1 VIKVEE
7 KQDKNKEM
15 NEGKDKVCITESV
28 CPKYNTITEQCQ
40 IGPLT
45 PEQRRSEA
53 FERRIQSAL
62 FQKNLILQ
70 GQRCNDDEILYAN
83 KIGSYTKALPHNL
96 LGEVNLEAYNIWIRT
111 LTTGNPEKFELI
123 PLGGTRKL
131 VNPQASYAYEM
142 VGPDS
147 NHLTIPP
154 APSFSSVI
162 EASEMA
168 EDYWMALIRD
178 VPFVDYNTNHE
189 TKVAAEDLSK
199 FSVFDGPKC
208 KCKVT
213 TETLFRSN
221 VPGAL
226 EGPYVSQF
234 LLMDIPFGAKTI
246 TQKYSVPVEKIDYMT
261 SYNEWLNI
269 QNGQASSSALKLDPV
284 SRYISN
290 GRDLGEY
297 VHKDN
302 SIQAALTAC
311 SILLGFGQKAL
322 SLSNPYLFS
331 KTQEGFATF
340 GSPHILDFVTRV
352 ARMALEA
359 AWFQKF
365 LVHRRVRPEEFG
377 GCVQNLKTGA
387 AKYPINPELLASKV
401 LEIVFKKY
409 GTYLLPMAYPEG
421 CPTHPAYPAGHATQI
436 GAGVTI
442 LKAFFDEDYIIP
454 NPVVASA
461 DGLKLQPYLD
471 GNLKV
476 GGELNKL
483 AANIALG
490 RDFAG
495 VHWRSDCLEGMKLG
509 ESVAIGLLQD
519 YRDTYNEKFQ
529 GFSFTKFDGTKV
541 II

>member
-1 VIKVEE
+1 MEGN
-7 KQDKNKEM
+7 QDKKRETNQGE
-15 NEGKDKVCITESV
+15 DKVCITKSV
-28 CPKYNTITEQCQ
+28 CPKYNVIKDQCA

-45 PEQRRSEA
+45 PEQRCIEA
-53 FERRIQSAL
+53 FEKRIQSAL

-70 GQRCNDDEILYAN
+70 GQRCNKDEVLYAN

-96 LGEVNLEAYNIWIRT
+96 LGEVNLEAYNIWINT
-111 LTTGNPEKFELI
+111 LTTGNPEKFELL
-123 PLGGTRKL
+123 PLGGTRKFS
-131 VNPQASYAYEM
+131 NPQVSYAYEM

-147 NHLTIPP
+147 HHLTMAP
-154 APSFSSVI
+154 APSFSSAI

-168 EDYWMALIRD
+168 EDYWMALTRD
-178 VPFVDYNTNHE
+178 VPFVDYNTNPG
-189 TKVAAEDLSK
+189 TRAAAEDLSR
-199 FSVFDGPKC
+199 FSKFDGPKC

-234 LLMDIPFGAKTI
+234 LLKDIPFGAKTV
-246 TQKYSVPVEKIDYMT
+246 TQNYIAPVVKIDYMT
-261 SYNEWLNI
+261 SYNEWFNI
-269 QNGQASSSALKLDPV
+269 QNGQAPSSTLKLDPIP
-284 SRYISN
+284 RYISN
-290 GRDLGEY
+290 GRVLGEY
-297 VHKDN
+297 VHKDS
-302 SIQAALTAC
+302 SIQAAVTAC
-311 SILLGFGQKAL
+311 SILLSFGQEAL

-340 GSPHILDFVTRV
+340 GAPHVLDFVAR
-352 ARMALEA
+352 ASRMALEA

-365 LVHRRVRPEEFG
+365 LVHRRLRPEEFG

-387 AKYPINPELLASKV
+387 ARYPINPELLNSKV
-401 LEIVFKKY
+401 LEIVFEKY

-421 CPTHPAYPAGHATQI
+421 CPTHPAYPAGHAAHI
-436 GAGVTI
+436 GAEVTI
-442 LKAFFDEDYIIP
+442 LKAFFNEDYIIP

-461 DGLKLQPYLD
+461 DGLKLQPYLEGD
-471 GNLKV
+471 LKV

-483 AANIALG
+483 AANIALA

-495 VHWRSDCLEGMKLG
+495 VHWRSDGLEGMKLG
-509 ESVAIGLLQD
+509 EAVAIGLLQD
-519 YRDTYNEKFQ
+519 YRNTYNEEFH
-529 GFSFTKFDGTKV
+529 GFSFTKFDGTRV

>member
-1 VIKVEE
+1 VEE

-40 IGPLT
+40 IGSLT

-70 GQRCNDDEILYAN
+70 GQRCNDDEILYEN
-83 KIGSYTKALPHNL
+83 KIGNYTKALPHNL

-199 FSVFDGPKC
+199 FSVFEGPKC

-311 SILLGFGQKAL
+311 SILLGFGQEAL

-340 GSPHILDFVTRV
+340 GSPHILDFVTRA

-377 GCVQNLKTGA
+377 GCVQNLKTCV

-401 LEIVFKKY
+401 LEVVFKKY

-442 LKAFFDEDYIIP
+442 LKAFFNEDYIIP
-454 NPVVASA
+454 NPVVASV

-471 GNLKV
+471 GDLKV

-519 YRDTYNEKFQ
+519 YRDTYNEEFQ

-541 II
+541 TI

>member
-1 VIKVEE
+1 MEE
-7 KQDKNKEM
+7 KQDKNREK
-15 NEGKDKVCITESV
+15 NESEDKVCITKSV
-28 CPKYNTITEQCQ
+28 CPKYNTIIDQCE

-45 PEQRRSEA
+45 PEQRRIEA
-53 FERRIQSAL
+53 FEKRIQSAL
-62 FQKNLILQ
+62 FQKNLILE

-83 KIGSYTKALPHNL
+83 KIGNYTKALPHNL
-96 LGEVNLEAYNIWIRT
+96 LGEVNLEAHNIWIST

-123 PLGGTRKL
+123 PLGGTRKF
-131 VNPQASYAYEM
+131 VDPQAAYAYEM

-147 NHLTIPP
+147 HHLTIAP
-154 APSFSSVI
+154 APSFSSAI
-162 EASEMA
+162 EASEIA

-178 VPFVDYNTNHE
+178 VPFVDYDTNPV
-189 TKVAAEDLSK
+189 TRAAAEDLSK

-221 VPGAL
+221 VPDTL

-234 LLMDIPFGAKTI
+234 LLKDIPFGAKTI
-246 TQKYSVPVEKIDYMT
+246 TQKYIVPVEKIDYMT

-269 QNGQASSSALKLDPV
+269 QNGQAPSSILKLDPV
-284 SRYISN
+284 PRYISN

-311 SILLGFGQKAL
+311 SILLGFGQEAV

-331 KTQEGFATF
+331 KTQEGFTTF
-340 GSPHILDFVTRV
+340 GTAHVLDFVTR
-352 ARMALEA
+352 ASRMALKA

-365 LVHRRVRPEEFG
+365 LVHRRLRPEEFG

-387 AKYPINPELLASKV
+387 VKYPINPELLDSKV
-401 LEIVFKKY
+401 LEIVLKKY

-421 CPTHPAYPAGHATQI
+421 CPTHPAYPAGHAAHI
-436 GAGVTI
+436 GAEVTI
-442 LKAFFDEDYIIP
+442 LKAFFNEDYIIP

-461 DGLKLQPYLD
+461 DSLKLQPYLEGD
-471 GNLKV
+471 LKV

-495 VHWRSDCLEGMKLG
+495 VHWRSDCLQGMKLG
-509 ESVAIGLLQD
+509 EAVAIGLLQD
-519 YRDTYNEKFQ
+519 YRNTYNEEFH

>member
-1 VIKVEE
+1 MEE

-83 KIGSYTKALPHNL
+83 KIGNYTKALPHNL

-311 SILLGFGQKAL
+311 SILLGFGQGAL

-352 ARMALEA
+352 ARMSLEA

-401 LEIVFKKY
+401 LEVVFKKY

-421 CPTHPAYPAGHATQI
+421 CPTHPAYPAGHAAQI

-519 YRDTYNEKFQ
+519 YRDTYNEEFQ

>member
-1 VIKVEE
+1 MEE
-7 KQDKNKEM
+7 KQDKNIEKY
-15 NEGKDKVCITESV
+15 EGEDKVCINKPA
-28 CPKYNTITEQCQ
+28 CPKNTIINQCE

-45 PEQRRSEA
+45 PEQRRIEA
-53 FERRIQSAL
+53 FEKRSQSAL

-83 KIGSYTKALPHNL
+83 KIGNYTKALPHNS
-96 LGEVNLEAYNIWIRT
+96 LGEVNLEAYNIWIST

-123 PLGGTRKL
+123 PLGGTRKF
-131 VNPQASYAYEM
+131 VNPQAAYAYEM

-147 NHLTIPP
+147 HHLTIAP
-154 APSFSSVI
+154 APGFSSVI

-168 EDYWMALIRD
+168 EDYWMALTRD
-178 VPFVDYNTNHE
+178 VPFVDYDTNPK
-189 TKVAAEDLSK
+189 TKAAAEDLSK
-199 FSVFDGPKC
+199 FSAYDGPKC
-208 KCKVT
+208 KGKVT

-221 VPGAL
+221 VPDTL

-234 LLMDIPFGAKTI
+234 LLKDIPFGVKTI
-246 TQKYSVPVEKIDYMT
+246 TQKYIVPVEKIDYMT

-269 QNGQASSSALKLDPV
+269 QNGQAPSSILKLDSVP
-284 SRYISN
+284 RYISN

-297 VHKDN
+297 IHKDN

-311 SILLGFGQKAL
+311 SILLDFGQEAL

-331 KTQEGFATF
+331 KTQEGFITF
-340 GSPHILDFVTRV
+340 GTAHVLDFMTRV
-352 ARMALEA
+352 SRMALEA

-365 LVHRRVRPEEFG
+365 LVHRRLRPEEFG
-377 GCVQNLKTGA
+377 RCVQNLKTGD
-387 AKYPINPELLASKV
+387 AKYPINPELLDSKV

-409 GTYLLPMAYPEG
+409 GTYLLPMAYTEG
-421 CPTHPAYPAGHATQI
+421 CPTHPAYPAGHATLI

-442 LKAFFDEDYIIP
+442 LKAFFNEDYIIP

-461 DGLKLQPYLD
+461 DGLDLQPYLED
-471 GNLKV
+471 DLKV

-495 VHWRSDCLEGMKLG
+495 VHWRSDCLEGMRLG
-509 ESVAIGLLQD
+509 EAVAIGLLQD
-519 YRDTYNEKFQ
+519 YRNTYNEEFH

>member
-1 VIKVEE
+1 MEE
-7 KQDKNKEM
+7 KQNKNIEK
-15 NEGKDKVCITESV
+15 NESQDKVCVTKPI
-28 CPKYNTITEQCQ
+28 CPKYNIIIDQCE

-45 PEQRRSEA
+45 LEQRRVEA
-53 FERRIQSAL
+53 FEKRIQSAL
-62 FQKNLILQ
+62 FQKNLILE

-83 KIGSYTKALPHNL
+83 KIGNYTKALSHNL
-96 LGEVNLEAYNIWIRT
+96 LGGVNLEAYNIWIST

-123 PLGGTRKL
+123 PLGGTRKF
-131 VNPQASYAYEM
+131 VDPQAAYAYEM

-147 NHLTIPP
+147 HHLTIAP
-154 APSFSSVI
+154 APSFSSAI

-178 VPFVDYNTNHE
+178 VPFVDYDTNPV
-189 TKVAAEDLSK
+189 TRAAAEDLSK

-221 VPGAL
+221 VPDTL

-234 LLMDIPFGAKTI
+234 LLKDIPFGAKTI
-246 TQKYSVPVEKIDYMT
+246 TQKYIVPVEKIDYMI

-269 QNGQASSSALKLDPV
+269 QNGQAPSSILKLDPV
-284 SRYISN
+284 PRYISN

-311 SILLGFGQKAL
+311 SILLGFGQEAV

-340 GSPHILDFVTRV
+340 GTAHVLDFVTR
-352 ARMALEA
+352 ASRMALKA

-365 LVHRRVRPEEFG
+365 LVHRRLRPEEFG

-387 AKYPINPELLASKV
+387 GKYPINPELLDSKV
-401 LEIVFKKY
+401 LEIVLKKY

-421 CPTHPAYPAGHATQI
+421 CPTHPAYPAGHAAHI
-436 GAGVTI
+436 GAEVTI
-442 LKAFFDEDYIIP
+442 LKAFFNEDYIIP

-461 DGLKLQPYLD
+461 DSLKLQPYLEGD
-471 GNLKV
+471 LKV

-509 ESVAIGLLQD
+509 EAVAIGLLQD
-519 YRDTYNEKFQ
+519 YRNTYNEEFH

>member
-1 VIKVEE
+1 MEE
-7 KQDKNKEM
+7 KQDKKRET
-15 NEGKDKVCITESV
+15 NEGEDKVCINKSA
-28 CPKYNTITEQCQ
+28 CPKYNTIMDQCE

-45 PEQRRSEA
+45 PEQRRIEA
-53 FERRIQSAL
+53 FEKRIQSAL

-70 GQRCNDDEILYAN
+70 GQRCNGDEILYVN
-83 KIGSYTKALPHNL
+83 KIGNYTKALPHNL
-96 LGEVNLEAYNIWIRT
+96 LGEVNLEAYNIWISI
-111 LTTGNPEKFELI
+111 LTTGNPEKFELL
-123 PLGGTRKL
+123 PLGGTTKFS
-131 VNPQASYAYEM
+131 NPQASYAYEM

-147 NHLTIPP
+147 HHLTMAP
-154 APSFSSVI
+154 APSFSSAL

-178 VPFVDYNTNHE
+178 VPFVDYDINPITRA
-189 TKVAAEDLSK
+189 AAEDLSE
-199 FSVFDGPKC
+199 FSDFDGPKC

-213 TETLFRSN
+213 TRTLFRSN

-234 LLMDIPFGAKTI
+234 LLKDIPFGAKTI
-246 TQKYSVPVEKIDYMT
+246 AQSYIVPVEKIDYMT

-269 QNGQASSSALKLDPV
+269 QNGQAPSSILKLDPIP
-284 SRYISN
+284 RYISN
-290 GRDLGEY
+290 GRALGGY
-297 VHKDN
+297 VHEDS
-302 SIQAALTAC
+302 SIQASQTAC
-311 SILLGFGQKAL
+311 SILLSFGQGAL

-331 KTQEGFATF
+331 KTQQGFATF
-340 GSPHILDFVTRV
+340 GSAHVLDFATRA

-377 GCVQNLKTGA
+377 GCVQNLKTCVA
-387 AKYPINPELLASKV
+387 RYPINPELLNSNV

-421 CPTHPAYPAGHATQI
+421 CPTHPAYPAGHAAYI

-442 LKAFFDEDYIIP
+442 LKAFFNENYIIP
-454 NPVVASA
+454 NPVVAST
-461 DGLKLQPYLD
+461 DGLKLQPYLG

-483 AANIALG
+483 AANIALA

-495 VHWRSDCLEGMKLG
+495 VHWRSDSLEGMKLG
-509 ESVAIGLLQD
+509 EAVAIGLLQD
-519 YRDTYNEKFQ
+519 YRNTYNEEFH
-529 GFSFTKFDGTKV
+529 GFSFTKFDGTRV

>member
-1 VIKVEE
+1 MEE
-7 KQDKNKEM
+7 KQDKNREK
-15 NEGKDKVCITESV
+15 NESEDKVCITKSV
-28 CPKYNTITEQCQ
+28 CPKYNTIIDQCE
-40 IGPLT
+40 IGPLI
-45 PEQRRSEA
+45 PEQRRIEA
-53 FERRIQSAL
+53 FEKRIQSAL
-62 FQKNLILQ
+62 FQKNLILE

-83 KIGSYTKALPHNL
+83 KIGNYTKALSHNL
-96 LGEVNLEAYNIWIRT
+96 LGKVNLEAYNIWIST

-123 PLGGTRKL
+123 PLGGTRKF
-131 VNPQASYAYEM
+131 VDPQAAYAYEM

-147 NHLTIPP
+147 HHLTIVP
-154 APSFSSVI
+154 APSFSSAI

-178 VPFVDYNTNHE
+178 VPFVDYDTNPV
-189 TKVAAEDLSK
+189 TRAAAEDLSK

-221 VPGAL
+221 VPDTL

-234 LLMDIPFGAKTI
+234 LLKDIPFGAKTI
-246 TQKYSVPVEKIDYMT
+246 TQKYIVPVEKIDYMT

-269 QNGQASSSALKLDPV
+269 QNGQAPSSILKLDPV
-284 SRYISN
+284 PRYISN

-311 SILLGFGQKAL
+311 SILLGLGQEAL

-340 GSPHILDFVTRV
+340 GTAHVLDFVTR
-352 ARMALEA
+352 ASRMALKA

-365 LVHRRVRPEEFG
+365 LVHRRLRPEEFG
-377 GCVQNLKTGA
+377 GGVQNLKTGA
-387 AKYPINPELLASKV
+387 VKYPINPELLDSKV
-401 LEIVFKKY
+401 LEIVLKKY
-409 GTYLLPMAYPEG
+409 GTYLLPMAYTEG
-421 CPTHPAYPAGHATQI
+421 CPTHPAYPAGHAAHI
-436 GAGVTI
+436 GAEVTI
-442 LKAFFDEDYIIP
+442 LKAFFNEDYIIP
-454 NPVVASA
+454 NPVVTSA
-461 DGLKLQPYLD
+461 DGLKLQPYLEGD
-471 GNLKV
+471 LKV

-509 ESVAIGLLQD
+509 EAVAIGLLQD
-519 YRDTYNEKFQ
+519 YRNTYNEEFH

>member
-1 VIKVEE
+1 MEDR
-7 KQDKNKEM
+7 QDKKRET
-15 NEGKDKVCITESV
+15 NEGEDKVCITKSG
-28 CPKYNTITEQCQ
+28 CPKYNTIDQCE

-45 PEQRRSEA
+45 PEQRRIEA
-53 FERRIQSAL
+53 FEKRIQSAL

-70 GQRCNDDEILYAN
+70 GQICNDDEILYAN
-83 KIGSYTKALPHNL
+83 KIGNYTKALPHNL
-96 LGEVNLEAYNIWIRT
+96 LGEVNLEAYNILIST

-123 PLGGTRKL
+123 PLGGTRKF
-131 VNPQASYAYEM
+131 VDPQASYAYEM

-147 NHLTIPP
+147 HHLTIAP
-154 APSFSSVI
+154 APSFSSAL
-162 EASEMA
+162 EASEVA
-168 EDYWMALIRD
+168 EDYWMALTRD
-178 VPFVDYNTNHE
+178 VPFVNYNTNTE
-189 TKVAAEDLSK
+189 TRTAAEDLSK
-199 FSVFDGPKC
+199 FSDFNGPKC

-234 LLMDIPFGAKTI
+234 LLKDIPFGAKTV
-246 TQKYSVPVEKIDYMT
+246 TQNYIAPVGRIDYMT

-269 QNGQASSSALKLDPV
+269 QNGQAPSSILKLDPIP
-284 SRYISN
+284 RYISN
-290 GRDLGEY
+290 GRALGEY
-297 VHKDN
+297 VHKDS

-311 SILLGFGQKAL
+311 LILLGFGQEAL

-340 GSPHILDFVTRV
+340 GSAHVLDFATRA

-365 LVHRRVRPEEFG
+365 LVHRRLRPEEFG
-377 GCVQNLKTGA
+377 GFVQNLKTGA
-387 AKYPINPELLASKV
+387 TRYPINPELLDSKV

-421 CPTHPAYPAGHATQI
+421 CPTHPAYPAGHAAQI

-442 LKAFFDEDYIIP
+442 LKAFFNEDYIIP

-461 DGLKLQPYLD
+461 DGLKLQPYLEGD
-471 GNLKV
+471 LKV
-476 GGELNKL
+476 EGELNKL
-483 AANIALG
+483 ASNISLG

-495 VHWRSDCLEGMKLG
+495 VHWRSDGSEGMKLG
-509 ESVAIGLLQD
+509 EAVAIGLLQD
-519 YRDTYNEKFQ
+519 YRNTYNEEFH
-529 GFSFTKFDGTKV
+529 GFSFTKFDGTRV

>member
-1 VIKVEE
+1 MEE
-7 KQDKNKEM
+7 KQDKNRKK
-15 NEGKDKVCITESV
+15 NEGEDKVCITKSV
-28 CPKYNTITEQCQ
+28 CPKYNTIIDQCE

-45 PEQRRSEA
+45 PEQRRIEA
-53 FERRIQSAL
+53 FEKRIQSAL
-62 FQKNLILQ
+62 FQKNLILE

-83 KIGSYTKALPHNL
+83 KIGNYTKALPHNL
-96 LGEVNLEAYNIWIRT
+96 LGEVNLEAYNIWIST

-123 PLGGTRKL
+123 PLGGTRKF
-131 VNPQASYAYEM
+131 VDPQAAYAYEM

-147 NHLTIPP
+147 HHLTIAP
-154 APSFSSVI
+154 APSFSSAI

-168 EDYWMALIRD
+168 EDYWMALTRD
-178 VPFVDYNTNHE
+178 VPFVDYDTNLE
-189 TKVAAEDLSK
+189 TKAAAEDLSK

-221 VPGAL
+221 IPDTL

-234 LLMDIPFGAKTI
+234 LLKDIPFGAKTI
-246 TQKYSVPVEKIDYMT
+246 TQKYIVPVEKIDYMT

-269 QNGQASSSALKLDPV
+269 QNGQAPSSILKLDPV
-284 SRYISN
+284 PRYISN
-290 GRDLGEY
+290 GRDLGQY

-311 SILLGFGQKAL
+311 SILLDFGQQAL

-340 GSPHILDFVTRV
+340 GTAHVLDFMTRV
-352 ARMALEA
+352 SRMALEA

-365 LVHRRVRPEEFG
+365 LVHRRLRPEEFG
-377 GCVQNLKTGA
+377 AYVQNLKTGN
-387 AKYPINPELLASKV
+387 AKYPINPELLDSKV

-409 GTYLLPMAYPEG
+409 GTYLLPMAYTEG
-421 CPTHPAYPAGHATQI
+421 CPTHPAYPAGHAAHI
-436 GAGVTI
+436 GAEVTI
-442 LKAFFDEDYIIP
+442 LKAFFNEDYIIP
-454 NPVVASA
+454 NPVVTSA
-461 DGLKLQPYLD
+461 DGLKLQPYLEGD
-471 GNLKV
+471 LKV

-509 ESVAIGLLQD
+509 EAVAIGLLQD
-519 YRDTYNEKFQ
+519 YRNTYNEEFH

>member
-1 VIKVEE
+1 MEE
-7 KQDKNKEM
+7 RQDKKRETNQSE
-15 NEGKDKVCITESV
+15 DKVRTTKSV
-28 CPKYNTITEQCQ
+28 CPKYNVIKDQCG

-45 PEQRRSEA
+45 PEQRRIEV
-53 FERRIQSAL
+53 FEKRIQSAL

-70 GQRCNDDEILYAN
+70 GQICNDDEVLYPN

-96 LGEVNLEAYNIWIRT
+96 LGEVNLEAYNIWINT
-111 LTTGNPEKFELI
+111 LTTGNPEKFELL
-123 PLGGTRKL
+123 PLGGTKKFS
-131 VNPQASYAYEM
+131 NPQASYAYEM

-147 NHLTIPP
+147 HHLTMEP
-154 APSFSSVI
+154 APSFSSAI

-168 EDYWMALIRD
+168 EDYWMALTRD
-178 VPFVDYNTNHE
+178 VPFVDYNTNPG
-189 TKVAAEDLSK
+189 TRAAAEDLSR
-199 FSVFDGPKC
+199 FSKFDGPKC

-234 LLMDIPFGAKTI
+234 LLKDIPFGAKTV
-246 TQKYSVPVEKIDYMT
+246 TQNYIAPVGKIDYMT

-269 QNGQASSSALKLDPV
+269 QNGQAPSSTLKLDPTP
-284 SRYISN
+284 RYISN
-290 GRDLGEY
+290 GRVLGEY
-297 VHKDN
+297 VHKDS
-302 SIQAALTAC
+302 SIQAAVMAC
-311 SILLGFGQKAL
+311 SILLGFGQEAL
-322 SLSNPYLFS
+322 SLNNPYLFS

-340 GSPHILDFVTRV
+340 GAPHVLDFVAR
-352 ARMALEA
+352 ASRMALEA

-365 LVHRRVRPEEFG
+365 LVHRRLRPEEFA

-387 AKYPINPELLASKV
+387 ARYPINPELLNSKV
-401 LEIVFKKY
+401 LEIVFEKY

-421 CPTHPAYPAGHATQI
+421 CPTHPAYPAGHAAHI
-436 GAGVTI
+436 GAEVTI
-442 LKAFFDEDYIIP
+442 LKAFFNEDYIIP
-454 NPVVASA
+454 NPVVAST
-461 DGLKLQPYLD
+461 DGLKLQPYLE

-483 AANIALG
+483 AANIALA

-495 VHWRSDCLEGMKLG
+495 VHWRSDGLEGMKLG
-509 ESVAIGLLQD
+509 EAVAIGLLQD
-519 YRDTYNEKFQ
+519 YRNTYNEEFH
-529 GFSFTKFDGTKV
+529 GFSFTKFDGTRV

>member
-1 VIKVEE
+1 MEQ
-7 KQDKNKEM
+7 KQDKKRET
-15 NEGKDKVCITESV
+15 NEGEDKVCITKSV
-28 CPKYNTITEQCQ
+28 CPKNNTITDQCE

-45 PEQRRSEA
+45 PEQRRIEA
-53 FERRIQSAL
+53 FEKRIQSAL

-70 GQRCNDDEILYAN
+70 GQRCNGDEILYAN
-83 KIGSYTKALPHNL
+83 KIGNYTKALPHNL
-96 LGEVNLEAYNIWIRT
+96 LGEVNLEAYNILIST

-123 PLGGTRKL
+123 PLGGTRKF
-131 VNPQASYAYEM
+131 VTPQASYAYEM

-147 NHLTIPP
+147 HHLTMAP
-154 APSFSSVI
+154 APSFSSAK

-168 EDYWMALIRD
+168 EDYWMALTRD
-178 VPFVDYNTNHE
+178 VPFVDYDTNPE
-189 TKVAAEDLSK
+189 TRAAAEDLSK
-199 FSVFDGPKC
+199 FSDFDGPKC

-213 TETLFRSN
+213 TKTLFRSN

-226 EGPYVSQF
+226 KGPYVSQF
-234 LLMDIPFGAKTI
+234 LLKDIPFGAKTV
-246 TQKYSVPVEKIDYMT
+246 TQNYIAPVGKIDYMT

-269 QNGQASSSALKLDPV
+269 QNGQAPSSILKLDPIP
-284 SRYISN
+284 RYISN
-290 GRDLGEY
+290 GRALGEY
-297 VHKDN
+297 VHKDS

-311 SILLGFGQKAL
+311 SILLSFGQEAL

-340 GSPHILDFVTRV
+340 GSPHVLDFATRA

-377 GCVQNLKTGA
+377 GFVQNLKTGA
-387 AKYPINPELLASKV
+387 ARYPINPELLDSKV

-421 CPTHPAYPAGHATQI
+421 CPTHPAYPAGHAAQI

-442 LKAFFDEDYIIP
+442 LKAFFNENYIIP

-461 DGLKLQPYLD
+461 DGLKLQPYLE

-483 AANIALG
+483 AANISLG

-495 VHWRSDCLEGMKLG
+495 VHWRSDGSEGMKLG
-509 ESVAIGLLQD
+509 EAVAIGLLQD
-519 YRDTYNEKFQ
+519 YRNTYNEEFD
-529 GFSFTKFDGTKV
+529 GFSFTKFDGTRV

>member
-1 VIKVEE
+1 MEE
-7 KQDKNKEM
+7 KQDKKEET
-15 NEGKDKVCITESV
+15 NEGEDKVCITKFV
-28 CPKYNTITEQCQ
+28 CPKYNTITEQCE

-45 PEQRRSEA
+45 PEQRRIEA
-53 FERRIQSAL
+53 FEKRIQSAL

-70 GQRCNDDEILYAN
+70 GQRSNDDEIIYVN
-83 KIGSYTKALPHNL
+83 KIGNYTKALPHNL
-96 LGEVNLEAYNIWIRT
+96 LGEVNLEAYSIWIT
-111 LTTGNPEKFELI
+111 ILNTGNSEKFELI
-123 PLGGTRKL
+123 PLGGTRKFSD
-131 VNPQASYAYEM
+131 PQASYAYEM

-147 NHLTIPP
+147 HHLTIAP
-154 APSFSSVI
+154 APSFSSAL

-168 EDYWMALIRD
+168 EDYWMALNRD
-178 VPFVDYNTNHE
+178 VPFVDYDINLI
-189 TKVAAEDLSK
+189 TKAAAEDLSK
-199 FSVFDGPKC
+199 FSDFDGPKC

-234 LLMDIPFGAKTI
+234 LLKDIPFGAKTI
-246 TQKYSVPVEKIDYMT
+246 EQKYVVPVEKIDYMT

-269 QNGQASSSALKLDPV
+269 QNGQAPSSTLKLGSVP
-284 SRYISN
+284 RYISN

-297 VHKDN
+297 VHKDT
-302 SIQAALTAC
+302 SIQAGLTAC
-311 SILLGFGQKAL
+311 LILLGFGQEAL

-340 GSPHILDFVTRV
+340 GSPHVLDFVTR
-352 ARMALEA
+352 ASRMALEA

-365 LVHRRVRPEEFG
+365 LVHRRLRPEEFG
-377 GCVQNLKTGA
+377 GYVQNLKTGA
-387 AKYPINPELLASKV
+387 ARYPINPELLDSKV

-421 CPTHPAYPAGHATQI
+421 CPTHPAYPAGHAAHI
-436 GAGVTI
+436 GAEVTI
-442 LKAFFDEDYIIP
+442 LKAFFNEDYIIS

-461 DGLKLQPYLD
+461 DGLKLQPYLE
-471 GNLKV
+471 GELKV
-476 GGELNKL
+476 GEELNKL

-495 VHWRSDCLEGMKLG
+495 VHWRSDSLDGMKLG
-509 ESVAIGLLQD
+509 EAVAIGLLQD
-519 YRDTYNEKFQ
+519 YRNTYNEEFH
-529 GFSFTKFDGTKV
+529 GFSFTKFDGTRV